1 MKTIGQWLSIVALG
15 LVVLGL
21 CGCKSTPTARPFI
34 TKWQGAA
41 GSLLHIPIVGTYTLT
56 WYNEATPD
64 ERHTEQVSVMTEE
77 AEGSQYSSAYVIN
90 PYTITPPTDGVYV
103 VEAGPEGVEGML
115 MLFDLSEM
123 TAPNLLTVEQF
134 GDVVWKQLTDAFNGC
149 FNMQFAKGIDTPNL
163 SQCTDLTGMFMD
175 CARFNSPLEHWDV
188 SHVTNMCSMFCGC
201 RSFNQ
206 PLNAWN
212 VGKVSDMF
220 VLFYGCEQ
228 FNQPLDKWD
237 VSAVTNMNELFVHCS
252 SFNQPIASWNVGR
265 VTSMEFMFQGCTSF
279 NQPLNAWDVSK
290 VENMNMMFCDCTAF
304 KQSLDAWEIGNVF
317 QEDGLLGI
325 FHNCPAGEL
334 PFVKAWKDAG
344 YNLEASAEELDGE
357 RDVPYND

>member
-1 MKTIGQWLSIVALG
+1 MKTIGKWLGIVALG

-41 GSLLHIPIVGTYTLT
+41 GSLLHIPSVGTYTLT

-163 SQCTDLTGMFMD
+163 SQCTDLTG
-175 CARFNSPLEHWDV
+175 CLW
-188 SHVTNMCSMFCGC
+188 
-201 RSFNQ
+201 
-206 PLNAWN
+206 
-212 VGKVSDMF
+212 
-220 VLFYGCEQ
+220 
-228 FNQPLDKWD
+228 
-237 VSAVTNMNELFVHCS
+237 
-252 SFNQPIASWNVGR
+252 IA
-265 VTSMEFMFQGCTSF
+265 QGSTH
-279 NQPLNAWDVSK
+279 
-290 VENMNMMFCDCTAF
+290 
-304 KQSLDAWEIGNVF
+304 
-317 QEDGLLGI
+317 LLSTGM
-325 FHNCPAGEL
+325 
-334 PFVKAWKDAG
+334 
-344 YNLEASAEELDGE
+344 
-357 RDVPYND
+357 